1 MDINSL
7 LSTMLSSGS
16 VNGISQLTGSSNQDV
31 TNVLVSALPSLLGG
45 AGMQA
50 TAENS
55 GFEQALYSHA
65 QEDTSNIANFMSG
78 VDMKDGSKILGHLL
92 GANTTATTNAVAA
105 NTGVSKRSTASI
117 LSAAA
122 PLLMSL
128 LGQQTQASQKP
139 GLSTANLIGSLLT
152 GSLNSG
158 SQSLLGSLLGAG
170 KPQQSMGGS
179 LLGALLGGGQT
190 QQSYAQPQYYAQPQQ
205 SAGNS
210 LLGALLGGGQTQQS
224 YVQPQ
229 QPASNSLLGA
239 LLGGGQSYA
248 QPQQSSGGLDLTSLA
263 LSALTGGSAAQ
274 SKPQVTTTAKKKPAT
289 TAKKPTTTTAKK
301 KKVTAATT
309 TTSSAKKKPAQSGVD
324 LSDGVDANDVL
335 GILGQLLK

>member
-179 LLGALLGGGQT
+179 LLGALLGGGQ
-190 QQSYAQPQYYAQPQQ
+190 
-205 SAGNS
+205 
-210 LLGALLGGGQTQQS
+210 
-224 YVQPQ
+224 
-229 QPASNSLLGA
+229 
-239 LLGGGQSYA
+239 SYA

-274 SKPQVTTTAKKKPAT
+274 SKPQVTTTAKKPAT

>member
-170 KPQQSMGGS
+170 KPQQSM
-179 LLGALLGGGQT
+179 
-190 QQSYAQPQYYAQPQQ
+190 
-205 SAGNS
+205 AGS

-274 SKPQVTTTAKKKPAT
+274 SKPQVTTTAKKPAT
-289 TAKKPTTTTAKK
+289 TAKKPVTTTAKK

>member
-65 QEDTSNIANFMSG
+65 KDDTSNIANFMSG

-122 PLLMSL
+122 RLLMSL

-210 LLGALLGGGQTQQS
+210 LLGALLGGGQ
-224 YVQPQ
+224 
-229 QPASNSLLGA
+229 
-239 LLGGGQSYA
+239 SYA

-289 TAKKPTTTTAKK
+289 TTAKKPVTTTAKK